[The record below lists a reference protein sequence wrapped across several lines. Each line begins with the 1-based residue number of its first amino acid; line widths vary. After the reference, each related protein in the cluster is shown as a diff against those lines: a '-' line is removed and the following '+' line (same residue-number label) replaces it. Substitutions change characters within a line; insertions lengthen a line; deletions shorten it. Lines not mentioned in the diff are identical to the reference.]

1 MLLDS
6 DPQTA
11 AHGSP
16 EANFRNRVGND
27 AAHAGSGL
35 TAGYTPICAMNPQQI
50 AGNRAAEQDGSYPAP
65 PPTTGAKMKTILCL
79 MVCQTFLLFWIA
91 LNITPQ
97 ASAEEVHSVRI
108 VGWNA
113 LVSRPIP
120 VKCID

>member
-1 MLLDS
+1 
-6 DPQTA
+6 
-11 AHGSP
+11 
-16 EANFRNRVGND
+16 
-27 AAHAGSGL
+27 
-35 TAGYTPICAMNPQQI
+35 
-50 AGNRAAEQDGSYPAP
+50 
-65 PPTTGAKMKTILCL
+65 MKTILCL